1 MEKLEEKVEK
11 ELPDFDPSSPPSNIQ
26 NRRAARAHGLRYDS
40 RRKQYV
46 GSGGNPVRDKF
57 GQYL

>member
-1 MEKLEEKVEK
+1 MEKLEKKVRE
-11 ELPDFDPSSPPSNIQ
+11 ELPSFDPSSPPNNIQ
-26 NRRAARAHGLRYDS
+26 NKRAAEAHGLRYDP